1 MIRERRERV
10 ARGWSKL
17 GCASRARPVGR
28 LRDQANGPRERDGKK
43 KGGVLGRKGE
53 WGTRNWSAG
62 PPTGPS
68 AKGERGLAGPRVQVS
83 ILYFILFYFFKSFF
97 PIEF

>member
-28 LRDQANGPRERDGKK
+28 LRDQANGPRERWEKK
-43 KGGVLGRKGE
+43 VACLAGRGSGARAAGLPGRPLGRAQKG
-53 WGTRNWSAG
+53 
-62 PPTGPS
+62 
-68 AKGERGLAGPRVQVS
+68 RGDWLGQGCR
-83 ILYFILFYFFKSFF
+83 
-97 PIEF
+97 